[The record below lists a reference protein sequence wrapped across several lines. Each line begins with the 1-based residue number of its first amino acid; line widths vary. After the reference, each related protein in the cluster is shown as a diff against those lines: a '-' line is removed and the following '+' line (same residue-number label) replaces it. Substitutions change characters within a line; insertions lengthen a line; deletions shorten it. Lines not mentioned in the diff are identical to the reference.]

1 MSQKIPWLN
10 YFLAVISIGYTV
22 SKLIHRIIDAGAVIM
37 SFALTESGYLRQTK
51 TSEEYLA
58 EATAS
63 ISC

>member
-22 SKLIHRIIDAGAVIM
+22 SKLIHRIIDAGAIIM
-37 SFALTESGYLRQTK
+37 SFALKENSYLRQTK